1 MSTNSTYSRTEEHTL
16 GEDRIQPRR
25 SGRATRS
32 VSPSSTTMEGG
43 VSEEESNNTR
53 SHSVESS
60 EYETAESKKRKRK
73 AVSKASNKRQANAK
87 LESFKQEENE
97 RELRNSS
104 QRVSKEAKEARKA
117 ERENTIKE
125 KLNELDK
132 IEKAVRDGSHA
143 EYHKLLAKIEDKR
156 NKMLIVAKMRRSLA
170 EGVVYNL
177 FNSQRECAYS
187 QYYWDKLTLRRVM
200 IENVQRKISKL
211 EQEYYTSHQNYSDDD
226 RLADWMPPE
235 RPSTI
240 SSLTLGLTEQEID
253 RDLVLAARDPR
264 QAYSPTSPS
273 IDMLASLADKQ
284 YQRDFKKDATDK
296 SSALP
301 SLPSLNPM
309 HLNNLGGSN
318 CSSSSSSSSS
328 NSNTNVK

>member
-1 MSTNSTYSRTEEHTL
+1 
-16 GEDRIQPRR
+16 
-25 SGRATRS
+25 
-32 VSPSSTTMEGG
+32 MEGG

-73 AVSKASNKRQANAK
+73 AANKSSNKRQANAK
-87 LESFKQEENE
+87 LESFKQDENE
-97 RELRNSS
+97 RELRNLS

-211 EQEYYTSHQNYSDDD
+211 EQEYYTSHQNDD
-226 RLADWMPPE
+226 RLVDWMPPE

-296 SSALP
+296 PSALP
-301 SLPSLNPM
+301 PLPSLNPM

-318 CSSSSSSSSS
+318 SSSSSSSS

>member
-1 MSTNSTYSRTEEHTL
+1 
-16 GEDRIQPRR
+16 
-25 SGRATRS
+25 
-32 VSPSSTTMEGG
+32 
-43 VSEEESNNTR
+43 
-53 SHSVESS
+53 
-60 EYETAESKKRKRK
+60 
-73 AVSKASNKRQANAK
+73 
-87 LESFKQEENE
+87 
-97 RELRNSS
+97 
-104 QRVSKEAKEARKA
+104 
-117 ERENTIKE
+117 
-125 KLNELDK
+125 
-132 IEKAVRDGSHA
+132 
-143 EYHKLLAKIEDKR
+143 
-156 NKMLIVAKMRRSLA
+156 MLIVAKMRRSLA

-211 EQEYYTSHQNYSDDD
+211 EQEYYTSHQSYSDDD

-284 YQRDFKKDATDK
+284 YQKDFKKDATGK
-296 SSALP
+296 PSTLP
-301 SLPSLNPM
+301 PLPSLNPM